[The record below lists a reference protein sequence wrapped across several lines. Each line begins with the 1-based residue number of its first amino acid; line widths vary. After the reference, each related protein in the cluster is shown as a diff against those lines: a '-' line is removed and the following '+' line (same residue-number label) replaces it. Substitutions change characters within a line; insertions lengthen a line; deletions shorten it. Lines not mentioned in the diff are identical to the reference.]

1 MSTTTPELILVV
13 TASVAG
19 GVIHLAT
26 TKNPTSY
33 ADGFFAADHDELAEL
48 SLHVAFTERAPA
60 EDNPAMKQL
69 IVYTV
74 VHHRDKVLG
83 YTRGKVG
90 QEPRLHAKQSIG
102 VGGHIN
108 PEDWDNNLPGAE
120 IFHGAVRRELEEEA
134 GITAAHIGRME
145 FIGLVNEDA
154 TDVGKVHLGLVFFVE
169 LNHIEGLAFEEAFLN
184 PRWTNA
190 EDLASNQEL
199 EPWSAA
205 VRDALLSA
213 GSAEPEERK
222 ASGLMPH
229 QIRVIQ
235 ERAALDDN
243 IEKLDAF
250 IDGERFA
257 TLDPAEQKLL
267 NRQRL
272 YMSQYSGVLMDR
284 IAAF

>member
-1 MSTTTPELILVV
+1 MSTATPELILVV
-13 TASVAG
+13 SASVAG
-19 GVIHLAT
+19 AVIHRST
-26 TKNPTSY
+26 RSNPTSY
-33 ADGFFAADHDELAEL
+33 ADGFFVSNHDELDEL
-48 SLHVAFTERAPA
+48 SLHGAFTERGPA

-74 VHHRDKVLG
+74 VRHMDKVLG

-108 PEDWDNNLPGAE
+108 PEDWDVNLPGAE

-134 GITAAHIGRME
+134 GITPAHIATLQ
-145 FIGLVNEDA
+145 FIGFVNEDA
-154 TDVGKVHLGLVFFVE
+154 TDVGKVHLGLVFMVE

-184 PRWTNA
+184 PRWMDEA
-190 EDLASNQEL
+190 DLANNLEL
-199 EPWSAA
+199 ELWSAS
-205 VRDALLSA
+205 VRDVLTHA
-213 GSAEPEERK
+213 GSSEPEECK
-222 ASGLMPH
+222 ASRLMPH

-235 ERAALDDN
+235 ERVALDDN
-243 IEKLDAF
+243 ITKLDAF
-250 IDGERFA
+250 IGGERYA
-257 TLDPAEQKLL
+257 ALDPAEQDRL

-272 YMSQYSGVLMDR
+272 HMSQYSDVLNER